1 MELII
6 FILVCYG
13 LTQVLTIGSVF
24 KSIRPKH
31 EFFHCSMCMG
41 FWVGVLIYFLMGFV
55 GVNLFAFSSPIA
67 LFFSCFLAGCLSS
80 GTSYFLCKLIGDDG
94 LNIHIG

>member
-6 FILVCYG
+6 FILICYG
-13 LTQVLTIGSVF
+13 LTQVLTIGSIF
-24 KSIRPKH
+24 NSIRPKH

-41 FWVGVLIYFLMGFV
+41 FWVGVLVFLGFWFFGTGLFANIFV
-55 GVNLFAFSSPIA
+55 GSFLF
-67 LFFSCFLAGCLSS
+67 GCLSS
-80 GTSYFLCKLIGDDG
+80 GTSYFLCKLISDDG